1 MLQVKDLNISL
12 GKDKQL
18 STGALTIESGLWALI
33 GRNGSGKSSFLN
45 TILQIKTPLSGL
57 IQLHSKDIK
66 DWKKHELSKLISV
79 VFTKPDI
86 FGNLSV
92 FDVVK
97 LGRIPYHNAFGLG
110 TEQDDIYAQEAINTI
125 GINELTEKL
134 FINISDGEKQL
145 VMIARAIA
153 QDTRIIILDEPTAFL
168 DVVNKQIIIR
178 LLKRIS
184 SEMNKI
190 ILFSTHD
197 ISLIPVVCDGLLWI
211 DNGHLHNSENRAD
224 FQHVINTLFDL

>member
-1 MLQVKDLNISL
+1 MLKVENLKISL

-18 STGALTIESGLWALI
+18 LTDVFTIQSGLWALI

-45 TILQIKTPLSGL
+45 TILQIKKTLGGSIL
-57 IQLHSKDIK
+57 LNSKDIRS
-66 DWKKHELSKLISV
+66 WKKQELSQLISV

-110 TEQDDIYAQEAINTI
+110 KKEDAIHTWNAIHTI
-125 GINELTEKL
+125 GISELSEKL
-134 FINISDGEKQL
+134 FTNISDGEKQL
-145 VMIARAIA
+145 VMLARAIA
-153 QDTRIIILDEPTAFL
+153 QDTDIIILDEPTAFL
-168 DVVNKQIIIR
+168 DIVNKQTVIH

-184 SEMNKI
+184 IEMNKI

-197 ISLIPVVCDGLLWI
+197 VNLIPEVCDGLLWI
-211 DNGHLHNSENRAD
+211 NNGKLYDSTNSEG
-224 FQHVINTLFDL
+224 FQNTINTLFEL